1 MSDSQ
6 RPHGKER
13 APEFAQLGDIRKIRR
28 SEAQSYEQ
36 LLLLLLLPLVCVF
49 GVDPVKQP
57 LRRLVLAM
65 ADKKA
70 KWGVKAENNDH
81 INLKVAGGAL

>member
-1 MSDSQ
+1 
-6 RPHGKER
+6 
-13 APEFAQLGDIRKIRR
+13 
-28 SEAQSYEQ
+28 
-36 LLLLLLLPLVCVF
+36 VCVF
-49 GVDPVKQP
+49 GVDPVKQQ
-57 LRRLVLAM
+57 LRRLVLGM